1 MEITL
6 GLKITYAL
14 VTLLLILAGVAYSIY
29 FERKVVGYMQ
39 IRYGPNRV
47 GPGGLLQT
55 IADVLKL
62 LFKEDIV
69 PSAVDRPVFKIAPVL
84 AFAPAFM
91 VLATIP
97 WTGKFIG
104 ADLNIGLL
112 YFVGISGITTMGVL
126 MGGWSSNNKYAL
138 IGAVRAVAQMISYE
152 IPLVLAG
159 MSVVLLAGSLNLRE
173 IVQAQA
179 NLGVWFVL
187 PQFLAFV
194 IYLISAI
201 AELNRSPFDFPE
213 AESELVAGYHTE
225 YSGFRM
231 AFFLLSEYVYAM
243 AIAAMSA
250 VLFFGG
256 WLGPAFLPPVV
267 WFLLKWA
274 AFMFFFFWL
283 RATLPRSRV
292 DQLMTFGWKILIPLA
307 LLNLVITALAKAWML
322 GWW

>member
-14 VTLLLILAGVAYSIY
+14 VTLLLILAGVAYAIY

-112 YFVGISGITTMGVL
+112 YFVGISGITTMGML

-138 IGAVRAVAQMISYE
+138 IGAIRAVAQMISYE

-173 IVQAQA
+173 IVEAQA
-179 NLGVWFVL
+179 NFGVWFII

-225 YSGFRM
+225 YTGFRM

-267 WFLLKWA
+267 CFLLKWA